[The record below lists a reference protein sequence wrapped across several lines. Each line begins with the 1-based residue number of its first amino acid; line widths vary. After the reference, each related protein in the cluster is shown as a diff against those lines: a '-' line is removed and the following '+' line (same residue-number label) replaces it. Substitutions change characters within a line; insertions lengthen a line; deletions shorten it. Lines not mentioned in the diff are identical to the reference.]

1 MSKGAVPF
9 TAFDAAV
16 QSSAAEQAKRPG
28 FELVQAWQ
36 GMELGAI
43 RRHLVAA
50 LGAAGIGEAA
60 DDARFL
66 IAHVLAPVS
75 LAQALA
81 DPALWSWQAAAEL
94 ADLAALRLQRVP
106 LSQVL
111 GSKPFWTLDLKV
123 TRDVLTPRAD
133 TEALVEAVLAR
144 FDHTPRHMLDL
155 GTGSGAILAALLS
168 ERPAWTGQGVDLSPE
183 ALAVAQHNLDACGLM
198 ARASLMQGRWGE
210 GLGDHGFDLIV
221 SNPPY
226 IVREVLA
233 GLDPE
238 VREHEPAL
246 ALDGGIDGLDAY
258 RAIIADLPRLLRPGA
273 GFALEIGFDQA
284 PAVMALAH
292 AARLIA
298 LECLPDLAGHDRVVL
313 GHAASGNG

>member
-1 MSKGAVPF
+1 MSKGTPPF
-9 TAFDAAV
+9 TPFDAAV
-16 QSSAAEQAKRPG
+16 QSNAVEQAKRPG
-28 FELVQAWQ
+28 FPLVQAWQ

-50 LGAAGIGEAA
+50 LGSAGIDEAE

-66 IAHVLAPVS
+66 IADVLAPVS

-81 DPALWSWQAAAEL
+81 DPALWSWQAAARL
-94 ADLAALRLQRVP
+94 ADLAALRLERVP

-111 GSKPFWTLDLKV
+111 GSKPFWTLALKV

-144 FDHTPRHMLDL
+144 CDHAPLHMLDL

-168 ERPAWTGQGVDLSPE
+168 ERPGWTGQGIDLSPA
-183 ALAVAQHNLDACGLM
+183 ALAVAQENIEACNLTS
-198 ARASLMQGRWGE
+198 RATLIRGRWGE
-210 GLGDHGFDLIV
+210 GVADHAFDLVV

-226 IVREVLA
+226 IVRDVLA
-233 GLDPE
+233 GLEPE
-238 VREHEPAL
+238 VRDHEPAL
-246 ALDGGIDGLDAY
+246 ALDGGEDGLDAY
-258 RAIIADLPRLLRPGA
+258 RVIIADLPRLLRPGG

-284 PAVMALAH
+284 GSVMALAQT
-292 AARLIA
+292 AGLCA
-298 LECLPDLAGHDRVVL
+298 LECLPDLAGHDRVVF
-313 GHAASGNG
+313 GRA